1 MTPPRGVGDA
11 APYNTIRR
19 ASHYRKRPRRPG
31 GRPPY
36 IPLYHIPWG
45 GPSSATHSHHPV
57 GGGHARPATLPLPP
71 RILCIVGRQATG
83 PLHNRPAPSNI
94 KITCLR
100 PLAGRLQRVEKPPSA
115 REVPRRGGGREPC
128 HSPKYFGQPY
138 SSLPHR
144 LRAEPPRRGGQGV
157 STPFSTACNLPAASR
172 RQVIFSVPFLLRK
185 GTNPR
190 LVKIT
195 SGQSPQ
201 PRRPAPAGPAGS
213 ARPSGR

>member
-19 ASHYRKRPRRPG
+19 ASHYRKRPRRPR

-36 IPLYHIPWG
+36 IPLCHIPWG
-45 GPSSATHSHHPV
+45 GPSPATHSRHPV
-57 GGGHARPATLPLPP
+57 GAGHARPAASPLPP

-83 PLHNRPAPSNI
+83 PLHNRPAPSNT

-157 STPFSTACNLPAASR
+157 STPFSTVYNLPATSR
-172 RQVIFSVPFLLRK
+172 RQVVFVLNSFRFLFF
-185 GTNPR
+185 
-190 LVKIT
+190 
-195 SGQSPQ
+195 
-201 PRRPAPAGPAGS
+201 
-213 ARPSGR
+213 

>member
-1 MTPPRGVGDA
+1 MSKGAGRVSGLGDSDGLCVA
-11 APYNTIRR
+11 AHSR
-19 ASHYRKRPRRPG
+19 ATSAREKGPG
-31 GRPPY
+31 CRPPS
-36 IPLYHIPWG
+36 PL
-45 GPSSATHSHHPV
+45 SSATRLRQSV
-57 GGGHARPATLPLPP
+57 GAGHARPATLPLPP

-83 PLHNRPAPSNI
+83 LLHNRPAPSNI

-157 STPFSTACNLPAASR
+157 STPFSTVYTLPATSR
-172 RQVIFSVPFLLRK
+172 RQGVFLVPFLLRK
-185 GTNPR
+185 GANPR

>member
-1 MTPPRGVGDA
+1 MAKRTQYYCPFLTPSALPPLLSRESPRTPAGGEVEAPLSKGAGRVSGLGDSDGLCVA
-11 APYNTIRR
+11 AHSR
-19 ASHYRKRPRRPG
+19 AISAREKRPG
-31 GRPPY
+31 CRPPS
-36 IPLYHIPWG
+36 PL
-45 GPSSATHSHHPV
+45 SSATPSRPPV
-57 GGGHARPATLPLPP
+57 GAGHARPAPLPFPP

-157 STPFSTACNLPAASR
+157 STPFSTVYNLPATSR
-172 RQVIFSVPFLLRK
+172 RQVVFVLNSFRFLFF
-185 GTNPR
+185 
-190 LVKIT
+190 
-195 SGQSPQ
+195 
-201 PRRPAPAGPAGS
+201 
-213 ARPSGR
+213 